1 MRVTENTNFGAVRES
16 IRRSK
21 ERMENLQYQ
30 NATLKKLNTP
40 SDDPVGA
47 AKVLEVRTDKVNNDQ
62 FVSNGKLAEAFLNNT
77 DHALSQL
84 VDVVNRA
91 KEIAI
96 GQSSAASS
104 TNESRLGVAEEITQL
119 FNQAVAIANT
129 RIGDRYLFGGYKTQT
144 PPVDPNGR
152 YVGDEGQMMVEI
164 SKGVYLAMNVPG
176 VEAFNTQPS
185 RIQQQM
191 PGEADSNSPESVP
204 NGGGSRKPAS
214 FGLNGNSHTQ
224 ASDRDTLSDQSGPEN
239 VNVFDEIQDL
249 RIGLLTGDLD
259 TIRNTLDRFD
269 QIHGQLVATRAKIG
283 SRLQG
288 LESTGQAMERHNITN
303 AQLTSALEDADMAKV
318 VSDLA
323 KEETVFRSALA
334 SSQKLIQPTL
344 MEFLK

>member
-84 VDVVNRA
+84 VDVINRA

-96 GQSSAASS
+96 GQSSEASS
-104 TNESRLGVAEEITQL
+104 TNESRLGIAEEVTQL
-119 FNQAVAIANT
+119 FNQSVAIANT

-152 YVGDEGQMMVEI
+152 YTGDEGQMMVEI
-164 SKGVYLAMNVPG
+164 AKGVYLAMNVPG
-176 VEAFNTQPS
+176 VEAFNTHPVKDPT
-185 RIQQQM
+185 QM
-191 PGEADSNSPESVP
+191 PGEADPSGNE
-204 NGGGSRKPAS
+204 RKPAS
-214 FGLNGNSHTQ
+214 FALNGKGAVNG
-224 ASDRDTLSDQSGPEN
+224 ADRDTLSDQSGPEN
-239 VNVFDEIQDL
+239 VNVFNEIQDL

-303 AQLTSALEDADMAKV
+303 AQLTSSLEDADMAKV